1 MSERDFAW
9 SGVDVA
15 AQQTRITGGVMRRAE
30 WTVGYQRLAG
40 GQQAHDA
47 VNLGR
52 LQGFLQ
58 GKRRQNGCQ
67 PLGKH
72 GFTSARW
79 ANQKYIM
86 TASSGDLQSALHR
99 LLPFD
104 LGKINLPIMVL
115 LEHLRDID
123 FGGRNLD
130 LAF

>member
-9 SGVDVA
+9 RGVDVA
-15 AQQTRITGGVMRRAE
+15 AQETRITGGVMRRAE

-47 VNLGR
+47 ENLGR

-72 GFTSARW
+72 GFASARW
-79 ANQKYIM
+79 ANQKDVM
-86 TASSGDLQSALHR
+86 TPSSRDFQSALDR
-99 LLPFD
+99 FLSL
-104 LGKINLPIMVL
+104 
-115 LEHLRDID
+115 HLRSEECP
-123 FGGRNLD
+123 
-130 LAF
+130 